1 MCQFS
6 DCLIHTPASLNNIRR
21 IINQLPEGFDLVFNG
36 LGFDNWRENSK
47 LPSSLAYFL
56 LFIAT
61 YNNNK
66 QTPWSNSSIFHK
78 HSVEIV
84 KIYLH
89 DFF

>member
-56 LFIAT
+56 LFIEAT
-61 YNNNK
+61 TTNK
-66 QTPWSNSSIFHK
+66 HLHLTAASSTK
-78 HSVEIV
+78 TVL
-84 KIYLH
+84 KL
-89 DFF
+89 